1 MKLTPKQKAFADNY
15 IENGGNASAAAR
27 DAGYRERA
35 AGSMGAEN
43 LKKPQI
49 AAYIA
54 ERQEKIDSDRICTLK
69 ESFGAEWCV
78 GRRRI
83 SSVWISPWRIG

>member
-49 AAYIA
+49 A
-54 ERQEKIDSDRICTLK
+54 
-69 ESFGAEWCV
+69 V
-78 GRRRI
+78 GLVNDCGINGRM
-83 SSVWISPWRIG
+83 WEL

>member
-54 ERQEKIDSDRICTLK
+54 
-69 ESFGAEWCV
+69 
-78 GRRRI
+78 
-83 SSVWISPWRIG
+83 

>member
-54 ERQEKIDSDRICTLK
+54 ERQEKIDSDRICK
-69 ESFGAEWCV
+69 I
-78 GRRRI
+78 GRASCRER
-83 SSVWISPWRIG
+83 VFRAV